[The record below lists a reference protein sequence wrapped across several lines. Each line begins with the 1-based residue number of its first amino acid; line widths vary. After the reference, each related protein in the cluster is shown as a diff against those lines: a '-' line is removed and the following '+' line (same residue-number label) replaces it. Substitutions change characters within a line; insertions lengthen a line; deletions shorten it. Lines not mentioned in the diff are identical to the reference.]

1 MNFLN
6 LIRYK
11 NLLLIALVQI
21 LIKYGLLES
30 WGVNGVLTDFQFG
43 LLVLATLA
51 IAAAGN
57 IINDIYDVEIDTV
70 NKPQRVIVGRRVS
83 ETRAY
88 QLFVGLNVL
97 GVALGF
103 YLSNSIGK
111 PGFAAVFI
119 VISALLYMYAS
130 YLKGVLFVGNI
141 LVSVLVA
148 LSLLIVPVFD
158 VLPIINTDETN
169 LTLLSFKVIFHY
181 ACFAFVINFIREIVK
196 DIQDINGDK
205 KASLKTL
212 PIVLGRKRATTIVF
226 ALGVLLS
233 ALVIGYMYIYLYYSQ
248 EILLY
253 FLFFIVAPL
262 FYFCV
267 KDWNAER
274 AKEYTFLS
282 FFLKVIMFLG
292 ICSVAFYPLPQA

>member
-57 IINDIYDVEIDTV
+57 VINDIYDVDIDTV
-70 NKPQRVIVGRRVS
+70 NKPQRVIIGRRVS

-119 VISALLYMYAS
+119 VISALLFMYAS

-148 LSLLIVPVFD
+148 LSVLIVPVFD
-158 VLPIINTDETN
+158 VLPVINTDETN
-169 LTLLSFKVIFHY
+169 LTLLSFKVILHY
-181 ACFAFVINFIREIVK
+181 ACFAFVVNFIREIVK

-205 KASLKTL
+205 KASLKPL

-226 ALGVLLS
+226 TLGVILS

-248 EILLY
+248 QILLY

-267 KDWNAER
+267 KAWNAER

>member
-57 IINDIYDVEIDTV
+57 VINDIYDVDIDTV
-70 NKPQRVIVGRRVS
+70 NKPQRVIIGRRVS

-119 VISALLYMYAS
+119 VISALLFMYAS

-148 LSLLIVPVFD
+148 LSVLIVPVFD
-158 VLPIINTDETN
+158 VLPVINTDETN
-169 LTLLSFKVIFHY
+169 LTLLSFKVILHY
-181 ACFAFVINFIREIVK
+181 ACFAFVVNFIREIVK

-212 PIVLGRKRATTIVF
+212 PIVLGRNRATTIVF
-226 ALGVLLS
+226 TLGVILS

-248 EILLY
+248 QILLY

-267 KDWNAER
+267 KAWNAER